1 MWGKICI
8 WLAIA
13 ICGIKRTRVWV
24 LILSKLFQ
32 LPALGWVIYQFICFW
47 SRDNSMK
54 LFNCVGGWHHNLHV
68 VQGST
73 IPPKLTLGETENLTW
88 KLEEA
93 MATYSSTLA
102 WKITWTE
109 EPDGLQSMGLLQV
122 GHNWATSLSLSRTG
136 EGNGNPLQC
145 SFFFSTPVFLSGEFQ
160 GQRSLWA
167 AVYGVAQSRTWLKRL
182 SSNMK
187 TSSLSK
193 RIPFSP
199 LHTPKIPGS
208 NFFFTGWF

>member
-109 EPDGLQSMGLLQV
+109 EPDGLQSMGSLRV
-122 GHNWATSLSLSRTG
+122 RHDWVTSLSLFIFMRWRRKWQPT
-136 EGNGNPLQC
+136 
-145 SFFFSTPVFLSGEFQ
+145 TVFLSAESQ
-160 GQRSLWA
+160 GWGSLVGCRLW
-167 AVYGVAQSRTWLKRL
+167 GRTE
-182 SSNMK
+182 SDK
-187 TSSLSK
+187 TEV
-193 RIPFSP
+193 
-199 LHTPKIPGS
+199 T
-208 NFFFTGWF
+208 